1 MKAPLA
7 RNLDRVIATLPA
19 KRRAK
24 IERRVNELAAFKG
37 PRTYARPWSGPKR
50 NLRRVG
56 RYASDLRNASR
67 APARWLSLRGADRGT
82 IALPLT

>member
-56 RYASDLRNASR
+56 R
-67 APARWLSLRGADRGT
+67 
-82 IALPLT
+82 